1 MKSRGHSVVEIE
13 LNEEGFVDTK
23 GKKKEAESSR
33 RVQRAE

>member
-1 MKSRGHSVVEIE
+1 MKSRGRSVAEIE

-23 GKKKEAESSR
+23 GEEKEAESSR